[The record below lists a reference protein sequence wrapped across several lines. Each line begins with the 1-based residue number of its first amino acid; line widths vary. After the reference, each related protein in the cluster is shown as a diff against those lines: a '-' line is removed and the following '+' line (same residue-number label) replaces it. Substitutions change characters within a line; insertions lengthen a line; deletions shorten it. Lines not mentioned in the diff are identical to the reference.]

1 MLPCCMYTVVD
12 PDSEGKDDEETC
24 QTWNWINFEKG
35 TAVDVPVAHS
45 AHDPNTLEPVEEK
58 GCDLRLLVTLVLW
71 VFLRDWNIRE

>member
-1 MLPCCMYTVVD
+1 MD

-45 AHDPNTLEPVEEK
+45 AHDPNTVEPVKEK
-58 GCDLRLLVTLVLW
+58 DASCGFWWLLYYGV
-71 VFLRDWNIRE
+71 LRDWSIRE